1 MPRKP
6 AQTYATDLA
15 TMSHSDITIQTSNFM
30 SGNTDGNSGGGGGG
44 GGGGDTPIVPSES
57 AADLTNRIRIDTS
70 KIKEEEPS
78 PSSTGGG
85 EGGNDAGGGQPGLTQ
100 DSLSL
105 MQLKRLVVE
114 APRLKVCLI
123 DLSFCF
129 TLHRRVCG
137 SRSIG
142 LLPFKLDG
150 WAFYGTRQGV
160 SEHSSTNLVPA
171 LRWAEN

>member
-1 MPRKP
+1 
-6 AQTYATDLA
+6 
-15 TMSHSDITIQTSNFM
+15 MSHSDITIQTSNFM

>member
-1 MPRKP
+1 
-6 AQTYATDLA
+6 
-15 TMSHSDITIQTSNFM
+15 M
-30 SGNTDGNSGGGGGG
+30 SGNTDSNSGGGGGG

-78 PSSTGGG
+78 PSSTSGG
-85 EGGNDAGGGQPGLTQ
+85 EGAGNDAGGGQPGMMQ

-123 DLSFCF
+123 DLSFLLYAPQESLWESINWTVTIQIGWLDFLQAPGKEYPNIRVPVCC
-129 TLHRRVCG
+129 RRSDAQRISHIFFLIPV
-137 SRSIG
+137 
-142 LLPFKLDG
+142 F
-150 WAFYGTRQGV
+150 
-160 SEHSSTNLVPA
+160 
-171 LRWAEN
+171 